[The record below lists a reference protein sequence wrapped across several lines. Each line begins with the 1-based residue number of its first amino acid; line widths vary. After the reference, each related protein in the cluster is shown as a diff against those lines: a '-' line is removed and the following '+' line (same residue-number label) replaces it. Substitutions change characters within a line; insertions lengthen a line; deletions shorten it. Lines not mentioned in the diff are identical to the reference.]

1 MTSGCRLLAALW
13 LLAAGIAAAEL
24 PRHSAHPGGI
34 AVVAL
39 GPADALPPK
48 VMFDDTAVLVAESE
62 GQWHAVVGIP
72 LSHPPG
78 QAQLTVTNPEADD
91 RVVEF
96 DVAEYSYRE
105 QRLTVTKGFV
115 EPDPVQLQRIV
126 ADRKIIDAALKTWR
140 PSDSVVLRI
149 PAPVSGRKSSSFGL
163 RRYFNDQPRSPH
175 SGMDIAAATGTAIRL
190 PTDGMVSATGDFF
203 FNGKTVIVDHGQGF
217 ISLYCHLSTIDVES
231 GQQLVAGDK
240 IGEVGA
246 TGRVTGPHLHF
257 GTYLN
262 GNAVDPAL
270 LLDESL

>member
-1 MTSGCRLLAALW
+1 M
-13 LLAAGIAAAEL
+13 
-24 PRHSAHPGGI
+24 
-34 AVVAL
+34 
-39 GPADALPPK
+39 
-48 VMFDDTAVLVAESE
+48 
-62 GQWHAVVGIP
+62 
-72 LSHPPG
+72 
-78 QAQLTVTNPEADD
+78 
-91 RVVEF
+91 
-96 DVAEYSYRE
+96 
-105 QRLTVTKGFV
+105 TVTKGFV

-217 ISLYCHLSTIDVES
+217 ISLYCHLSAIDVEP